1 MQAFYFLVKVLAG
14 NQREPEIIADTD
26 SINAVE
32 VGEKH
37 LYHNVRSISIEQIM
51 TDQDYVLEQ
60 TLNDKPLSSQLRNRF
75 GFTYNSGHWERIF
88 NGVKH
93 KQLGFTVLFHADDH
107 NESER
112 FMWESAERQNA
123 YLMDMNR
130 VDAMCNDLMTIL
142 KK

>member
-1 MQAFYFLVKVLAG
+1 MKPFYFLVKVLAG

-60 TLNDKPLSSQLRNRF
+60 TLTEKSLSSQLRNRF
-75 GFTYNSGHWERIF
+75 GFTYNSGDWKRIH

-93 KQLGFTVLFHADDH
+93 KKLGFTVLFH
-107 NESER
+107 
-112 FMWESAERQNA
+112 
-123 YLMDMNR
+123 
-130 VDAMCNDLMTIL
+130 L
-142 KK
+142 KDRCDRSDVLNTAI